1 MKHLGQCLLV
11 LTGLLTSLGAM
22 TACGGD
28 APPMGEALKHR
39 DSMAVMVTSGCSML
53 YSDSGRVQF
62 KVIAEQW
69 EVYDKTTPPRHV
81 FAKGLYLQRF
91 SRQFTPDLYVIADT
105 AFLYNQNLW
114 DVRGHVFLKDFARGM
129 TFKTSQLYWDLS
141 RHEFWTDRYVYIVT
155 PDRTIEGDHFRS
167 NEEMT
172 RYSIRQTSGYMPAPQ
187 ESEGG
192 AGTANIPPE
201 PTAPGDPTTETADT
215 LPQIIVPPR
224 TQPRPRNRI

>member
-1 MKHLGQCLLV
+1 MKHWGQCLLV
-11 LTGLLTSLGAM
+11 FAGLLTSLGAM

-28 APPMGEALKHR
+28 APPMGAPLTHR
-39 DSMAVMVTSGCSML
+39 DSMAVMATSGCSML

-105 AFLYNQNLW
+105 AYLYNQNLW

-201 PTAPGDPTTETADT
+201 TPPAGGQTNETTDT
-215 LPQIIVPPR
+215 VPQISLPLR
-224 TQPRPRNRI
+224 TQPRPRTRS

>member
-105 AFLYNQNLW
+105 AYLYNQNLW
-114 DVRGHVFLKDFARGM
+114 DVRGHVFLKDFVRGL
-129 TFKTSQLYWDLS
+129 TCKPSQLYWDLS

-187 ESEGG
+187 EQEGG
-192 AGTANIPPE
+192 VGTANIPPE
-201 PTAPGDPTTETADT
+201 TPPADGRANETPDT
-215 LPQIIVPPR
+215 LPQISLPPR
-224 TQPRPRNRI
+224 TQPRPRTQG

>member
-91 SRQFTPDLYVIADT
+91 SRQFTPD
-105 AFLYNQNLW
+105 
-114 DVRGHVFLKDFARGM
+114 
-129 TFKTSQLYWDLS
+129 
-141 RHEFWTDRYVYIVT
+141 
-155 PDRTIEGDHFRS
+155 RTIEGDHFRS

-187 ESEGG
+187 EQEGG

-201 PTAPGDPTTETADT
+201 TPPADGRTNETPDT
-215 LPQIIVPPR
+215 LPQISLPPR
-224 TQPRPRNRI
+224 TQPSPRTQG